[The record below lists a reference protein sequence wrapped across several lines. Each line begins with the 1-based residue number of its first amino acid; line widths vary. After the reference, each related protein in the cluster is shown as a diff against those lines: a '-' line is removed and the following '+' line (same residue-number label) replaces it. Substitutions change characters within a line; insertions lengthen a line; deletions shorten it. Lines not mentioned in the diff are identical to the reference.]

1 MLSSQIPIPTETT
14 TNTYDEA
21 RATFFNRGKL
31 SSAAKGSVQRQYD
44 YDLAG
49 RLLSETHLNINGQTK
64 TLAYKYWLDGSIRR
78 KQLADG
84 TWTGLYT
91 YDLAGRL
98 NAVANDNPASAT
110 EPASFVQSTAY
121 NARGQTTLIT
131 YGNGMSTTYAYND
144 QRGFLNSVTTSNGAT
159 ALLALNYTRNAKGMI
174 TATTAANDN
183 GRSWAYSYDALD
195 RLITADN
202 QNGSSDD
209 QSFGYDD
216 ADNIIYNSKLCAA
229 NPNMVYAQQPAPPAP
244 PPAIDLTRAYTA
256 QMLASA
262 SSNLLA
268 SYPASNVLDNN
279 VATLAFTNAAG
290 NEWIRLDLGNS
301 YMLTQ
306 VSVMDYGTYSNGTIV
321 TLQNAGGT
329 TIYTFPA
336 IAGAVDST
344 AKILS
349 LPSAMKAR
357 YVTITQPAANYLGVR
372 ELSVMGYVPP
382 TPPTPVAYPHPHAP
396 NSICGTPV
404 TYDANGNTVNYDV
417 DGAGPLLPR
426 SFAYDGEN
434 RPTSVTQN
442 GNTTSMAYG
451 PDGERSS
458 KSFNGSTYTY
468 FGGEAE
474 LLVNAAYQSGLLTT
488 YIHPDVKREGTATD
502 FMIKDHLASNRLT
515 IRMGSPTPTR
525 LDYGPFGMPLSTN
538 GSSTPQ
544 IGQPQT
550 KGYIN
555 QRFDPETGL
564 EYLHARYYDPLFP
577 RFLTPD
583 TFDPDQVGVDFNRY
597 AYAGNDP
604 VNFSDPNGHIS
615 FGGWL
620 KSLFAT
626 NGASNTTSNNGK
638 NNSSTQTQKSP
649 QKNNAGLLK
658 KASDTGSVQKIQA
671 QITKNRLAHE
681 AAVKLE
687 IAKYRAAGYIVTPNV
702 KFFDPNSGLAVVV
715 DFIVSAPG
723 WPVNVPQFGVDV
735 KTGLGP
741 FTQNQKIVYP
751 KMETGSWVTPLG
763 LNALFA
769 GFIPGVPTYIQ
780 MKIDAPRYPGVNDR

>member
-1 MLSSQIPIPTETT
+1 MML
-14 TNTYDEA
+14 
-21 RATFFNRGKL
+21 L
-31 SSAAKGSVQRQYD
+31 SAACNKVP
-44 YDLAG
+44 
-49 RLLSETHLNINGQTK
+49 T
-64 TLAYKYWLDGSIRR
+64 
-78 KQLADG
+78 
-84 TWTGLYT
+84 
-91 YDLAGRL
+91 
-98 NAVANDNPASAT
+98 
-110 EPASFVQSTAY
+110 SFVQSTAY

-131 YGNGMSTTYAYND
+131 YGNGVSTTYAYND
-144 QRGFLNSVTTSNGAT
+144 QRGFLNSVTTKNSA
-159 ALLALNYTRNAKGMI
+159 ASLLDLSYARNAKGMI

-279 VATLAFTNAAG
+279 VATLAFTNASG
-290 NEWIRLDLGNS
+290 NEWLRLDLGNS

-306 VSVMDYGTYSNGTIV
+306 VSVVDYGTYSNGTIV

-344 AKILS
+344 TKILS

-382 TPPTPVAYPHPHAP
+382 TPPTPVAFPHPHAP
-396 NSICGTPV
+396 SSICGTPV
-404 TYDANGNTVNYDV
+404 TYDANGNTTNYDV

-426 SFAYDGEN
+426 AFTYDGEN
-434 RPTSVTQN
+434 RPTSVSQN
-442 GNTTSMAYG
+442 GNTTTMAYG

-458 KSFNGSTYTY
+458 KSFNGSNYYY
-468 FGGEAE
+468 FGGESE
-474 LLVNAAYQSGLLTT
+474 LLVNAAYQSGLLTS

-515 IRMGSPTPTR
+515 MRMGSPTPTR
-525 LDYGPFGMPLSTN
+525 LDYGPFGMPQAAAGAGATL
-538 GSSTPQ
+538 PA

-550 KGYIN
+550 RGYIN

-564 EYLHARYYDPLFP
+564 QYLHARYFDPLLP

-604 VNFSDPNGHIS
+604 INASDPNGHILHS
-615 FGGWL
+615 HGGHH
-620 KSLFAT
+620 SNSVFYST
-626 NGASNTTSNNGK
+626 NGNGP
-638 NNSSTQTQKSP
+638 NLRHQMGVIRAIAQMQK
-649 QKNNAGLLK
+649 QGFVL
-658 KASDTGSVQKIQA
+658 
-671 QITKNRLAHE
+671 
-681 AAVKLE
+681 
-687 IAKYRAAGYIVTPNV
+687 
-702 KFFDPNSGLAVVV
+702 
-715 DFIVSAPG
+715 VSARPVR
-723 WPVNVPQFGVDV
+723 VNVPGYSTPRVYDFMMRNPKTGALVGGEV
-735 KTGLGP
+735 KTTMNNTIRLSKEQVAKD
-741 FTQNQKIVYP
+741 TVVIV
-751 KMETGSWVTPLG
+751 MGGDSIFGRVTRVNYQTFCFSCKSVDLRT
-763 LNALFA
+763 NALRFVLQSMNA
-769 GFIPGVPTYIQ
+769 LTPNIKLELDLQTHPQ
-780 MKIDAPRYPGVNDR
+780 